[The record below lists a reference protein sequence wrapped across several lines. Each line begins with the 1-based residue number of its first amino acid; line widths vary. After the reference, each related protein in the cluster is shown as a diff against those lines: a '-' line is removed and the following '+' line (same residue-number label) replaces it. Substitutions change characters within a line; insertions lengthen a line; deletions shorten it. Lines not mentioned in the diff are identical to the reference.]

1 MPPRRPIEEIEQL
14 GDEIYERDIRPLVE
28 ADHLGEIVA
37 IDVGSGRWGLGKNVL
52 EARAQLDLKRDII
65 TDDVWAVRV
74 GHPVVTILGGYRKFG
89 SRRLVADE

>member
-1 MPPRRPIEEIEQL
+1 MPPTRPIEEIEQL

-28 ADHLGEIVA
+28 ADHHGEIVA
-37 IDVGSGRWGLGKNVL
+37 IDVGSGRWGLGKSVL

-74 GHPVVTILGGYRKFG
+74 GHPVVTRFGGYRKFG
-89 SRRLVADE
+89 YRRLVTDE